1 MLLILITNK
10 IPITSVLVNET
21 QYGLNKQGL
30 EKKIGDGDER
40 HPILLI

>member
-30 EKKIGDGDER
+30 DKKIGGGDTQYY
-40 HPILLI
+40 